1 MALVKNGLAALPGK
15 QSFKLAVVC
24 LRLCSFSPSVGY
36 FLQFFSAMSFAEF
49 RCEDTWC
56 GTKKTNINNGHF
68 LKSSAQGNRLLL
80 SIFRKWFE
88 CDAAFSVVV
97 PCALLPAAL
106 PVRWVGTWT
115 QLNFYFV
122 VFIYYL
128 MDRLLWPP
136 KFYETVPSNINHLTN
151 CSYATNVSWP
161 KIFYT

>member
-1 MALVKNGLAALPGK
+1 MDLPLFQGSNHSNWLLSVCASALFRLA
-15 QSFKLAVVC
+15 SDIFC
-24 LRLCSFSPSVGY
+24 N
-36 FLQFFSAMSFAEF
+36 FFSAMSFAEF

-56 GTKKTNINNGHF
+56 CTKNTNINTGHF

-97 PCALLPAAL
+97 TLRSALLPAGV

-122 VFIYYL
+122 VFIYYV

-136 KFYETVPSNINHLTN
+136 KFYEALSSNINHLTN
-151 CSYATNVSWP
+151 CSYAP
-161 KIFYT
+161 KMFKTY